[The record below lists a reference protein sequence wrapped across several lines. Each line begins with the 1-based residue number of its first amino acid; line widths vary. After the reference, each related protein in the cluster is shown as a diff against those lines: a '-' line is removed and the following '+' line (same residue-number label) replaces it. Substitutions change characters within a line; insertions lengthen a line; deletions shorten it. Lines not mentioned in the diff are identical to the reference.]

1 MTFTWS
7 PEEMPPE
14 VKITPLGWILVLL
27 RGVPIVLILLAGVV
41 LMAALRL
48 IERPLHGQARPWT
61 PVITV
66 VVCRFCL
73 ALLGI
78 RRQVEGQIMGHPGAL
93 VANHSS
99 WLDIFSLNAMTR
111 LYFVSKSE
119 VAGWPGIGLLAKI
132 TGTVFIARDRRQAR
146 AQQDVFETRLKA
158 GHRLLF
164 FPEGTSTDNF
174 RVLPFKSTLFG
185 AFFTPELSETLYIQP
200 ISVAYTAPKGQDP
213 RFYGWWG
220 DMDFGPHALI
230 LLAQPRGGSVKVVC
244 LPPVPVRDVADRK
257 AMAAIM
263 EQAVRE
269 GMPEARKV
277 SA

>member
-7 PEEMPPE
+7 PKELPPE
-14 VKITPLGWILVLL
+14 VNITPLGWVLIVL
-27 RGVPIVLILLAGVV
+27 RGVPLILVLIAGVIV
-41 LMAALRL
+41 MGALRVV
-48 IERPLHGQARPWT
+48 ERPIHGMARPWT

-66 VVCRFCL
+66 VVCRVCL
-73 ALLGI
+73 AILGLK
-78 RRQVEGQIMGHPGAL
+78 RKVEGHVMGHPGGL

-99 WLDIFSLNAMTR
+99 WLDIFTLNAVTR

-132 TGTVFIARDRRQAR
+132 TGTVFIARDRAQAR
-146 AQQDVFETRLKA
+146 AQQSVFEERLLA

-174 RVLPFKSTLFG
+174 RVLPFKSTLFE
-185 AFFTPELSETLYIQP
+185 AFFNENLCDKLYIQP
-200 ISVAYTAPKGQDP
+200 VSVIYTAPTGQDA

-230 LLAQPRGGSVKVVC
+230 LLAQPRGGSVKVIC
-244 LPPVPVRDVADRK
+244 HPPVPVRDMADRK
-257 AMAAIM
+257 AMAAAT
-263 EQAVRE
+263 EDAVRQ
-269 GMPEARKV
+269 GMPEARQL
-277 SA
+277 AG